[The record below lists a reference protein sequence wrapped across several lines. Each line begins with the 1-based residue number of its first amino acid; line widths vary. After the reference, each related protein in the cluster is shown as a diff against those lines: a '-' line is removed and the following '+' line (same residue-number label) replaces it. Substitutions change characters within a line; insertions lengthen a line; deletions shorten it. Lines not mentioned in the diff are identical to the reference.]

1 METGKKFR
9 NHISVVIEEVWAG
22 ILVLLVY
29 VFAQVLPELA
39 ETSGDDL
46 SFFADNGLWIVLIL
60 AVLLAAVTG
69 NRLLVWARTYIHI
82 EDNAIIIEKNTVSKK
97 KNTIGIKNISN
108 INLEQNLF
116 EMLAGTCK
124 VKLDTNSLS
133 TADRTD
139 VKIVLKKADAEAF
152 RREILSRM
160 QADGADFVPETSGS
174 SIPGTGNPADAGI
187 LSDAAGTGPFQ
198 TDQDYDIRADFG
210 DIIRHGVFS
219 INVFSVILLLGGI
232 AATVG
237 AVVQIVQNPGFVRSL
252 LGAAAG
258 IFMAASVVLSAL
270 WDTVKDFVKYYDF
283 RAKRRDDRLYIRYG
297 LLKKMEY
304 TVPVDK
310 IQALQIHQSL
320 VARICRRYM
329 AEIVNVGMGDEKEE
343 RNSFLVLY
351 CTKEKLRQQLEL
363 LLPEMAPAV
372 DQNVKRQPGTAWAA
386 WAFPFT
392 VYVLAV
398 VLAAAAGSVMT
409 DGVASSDRFPVLAGI
424 WGGAALLIISVIAGM
439 ILEYRTAGMS
449 AGENMLKLR
458 RGYFGTH
465 STAVNY
471 SNIQYAEFSQSFLA
485 KRCGIR
491 KGQIH
496 LLAAAGKASYDI
508 PYFGDGLEENIKAGM
523 LKRTV

>member
-9 NHISVVIEEVWAG
+9 NHISVVIEEVWGA

-39 ETSGDDL
+39 ETSADDL

-60 AVLLAAVTG
+60 AVLMALLIG
-69 NRLLVWARTYIHI
+69 NRILVWARTYIHI
-82 EDNAIIIEKNTVSKK
+82 EDNAIIIEKNTVNKK

-133 TADRTD
+133 TADKTD
-139 VKIVLKKADAEAF
+139 VKIVLKKADAENF
-152 RREILSRM
+152 RREIMSRM
-160 QADGADFVPETSGS
+160 Q
-174 SIPGTGNPADAGI
+174 GTGRETVAGAEPPLWNGTEGYSAD
-187 LSDAAGTGPFQ
+187 DAAEQSAFQ
-198 TDQDYDIRADFG
+198 EEYDVRADFG
-210 DIIRHGVFS
+210 DIIQHGLFS
-219 INVFSVILLLGGI
+219 INIFSVILLLAGI

-237 AVVQIVQNPGFVRSL
+237 AVIQVVQNPGFIKSL

-258 IFMAASVVLSAL
+258 ILVAASIVVSAL

-283 RAKRRDDRLYIRYG
+283 RAKRRGDRLFIRYG

-320 VARICRRYM
+320 VARICGRYM

-351 CTKEKLRQQLEL
+351 CTEEKLRQQLEL

-372 DQNVKRQPGTAWAA
+372 DQKVKRQPGTAWAA

-398 VLAAAAGSVMT
+398 LLAAAAGTVLT
-409 DGVASSDRFPVLAGI
+409 DGMASSGVRLVLADI
-424 WGGAALLIISVIAGM
+424 WGGAALLILTVAAGM
-439 ILEYRTAGMS
+439 LLEYRTAGIS
-449 AGENMLKLR
+449 AGDTILKLR

-465 STAVNY
+465 YIAVKY
-471 SNIQYAEFSQSFLA
+471 SNIQYADFSQSFLA

-496 LLAAAGKASYDI
+496 LLAAAGKSSYDI
-508 PYFGDGLEENIKAGM
+508 PYFADGLEENIKAGM
-523 LKRTV
+523 LGKTV

>member
-9 NHISVVIEEVWAG
+9 NHISVVIEEVWG
-22 ILVLLVY
+22 SILVLLVY

-39 ETSGDDL
+39 ETSADDL

-60 AVLLAAVTG
+60 AVLMALLIG
-69 NRLLVWARTYIHI
+69 NRILVWARTYIHI
-82 EDNAIIIEKNTVSKK
+82 EDNAIIIEKNTVNKK

-133 TADRTD
+133 TADKTD
-139 VKIVLKKADAEAF
+139 VKIVLKKADAENF
-152 RREILSRM
+152 RREIMSRM
-160 QADGADFVPETSGS
+160 QGTGREPVAGAGEPPLWNGTEGYSADGAAEQS
-174 SIPGTGNPADAGI
+174 A
-187 LSDAAGTGPFQ
+187 FQ
-198 TDQDYDIRADFG
+198 EEYDVRADFG
-210 DIIRHGVFS
+210 DIIQHGLFS
-219 INVFSVILLLGGI
+219 INIFSVILLLAGI

-237 AVVQIVQNPGFVRSL
+237 AVIQVVQNPGFIKSL

-258 IFMAASVVLSAL
+258 ILVAASIVVSAL

-283 RAKRRDDRLYIRYG
+283 RAKRRGDRLFIRYG

-320 VARICRRYM
+320 VARICGRYM

-351 CTKEKLRQQLEL
+351 CTEEKLRQQLEL

-372 DQNVKRQPGTAWAA
+372 DQKVKRQPGTAWAA

-398 VLAAAAGSVMT
+398 LLAAAAGTVLT
-409 DGVASSDRFPVLAGI
+409 DGMASSGVRLALAGI
-424 WGGAALLIISVIAGM
+424 WGGAALLILTVAAGM
-439 ILEYRTAGMS
+439 LLEYRTAGIS
-449 AGENMLKLR
+449 AGDTILKLR

-465 STAVNY
+465 YIAVKY
-471 SNIQYAEFSQSFLA
+471 SNIQYADFSQSFLA

-496 LLAAAGKASYDI
+496 LLAAAGKSSYDI
-508 PYFGDGLEENIKAGM
+508 PYFADGLEENIKAGM
-523 LKRTV
+523 LEKTV

>member
-9 NHISVVIEEVWAG
+9 NHISVVIEEVWGA

-39 ETSGDDL
+39 ETSAADL

-60 AVLLAAVTG
+60 AVLMALLIG
-69 NRLLVWARTYIHI
+69 NRILVWARTYIHI
-82 EDNAIIIEKNTVSKK
+82 EDNAIIIEKNTVNKK

-133 TADRTD
+133 TADKTD
-139 VKIVLKKADAEAF
+139 VKIVLKKADAENF
-152 RREILSRM
+152 RREIMSRM
-160 QADGADFVPETSGS
+160 Q
-174 SIPGTGNPADAGI
+174 GTGRETVAGAEPPLWNGTEGYSAD
-187 LSDAAGTGPFQ
+187 DAAEQSAFQ
-198 TDQDYDIRADFG
+198 EEYDVRADFG
-210 DIIRHGVFS
+210 DIIQHGLFS
-219 INVFSVILLLGGI
+219 INIFSVILLLAGI

-237 AVVQIVQNPGFVRSL
+237 AVIQVVQNPGFIKSL

-258 IFMAASVVLSAL
+258 ILVAASIVVSAL

-283 RAKRRDDRLYIRYG
+283 RAKRRGDRLFIRYG

-320 VARICRRYM
+320 VARICGRYM

-351 CTKEKLRQQLEL
+351 CTEEKLRQQLEL

-372 DQNVKRQPGTAWAA
+372 DQKVKRQPGTAWAA

-398 VLAAAAGSVMT
+398 LLAAAAGTVLT
-409 DGVASSDRFPVLAGI
+409 DGMASSGVRLVLAGI
-424 WGGAALLIISVIAGM
+424 WGGAALLILTVAAGM
-439 ILEYRTAGMS
+439 LLEYRTAGIS
-449 AGENMLKLR
+449 AGDTILKLR

-465 STAVNY
+465 YIAVKY
-471 SNIQYAEFSQSFLA
+471 SNIQYADFSQSFLA

-496 LLAAAGKASYDI
+496 LLAAAGKSSYDI
-508 PYFGDGLEENIKAGM
+508 PYFADGLEENIKAGM
-523 LKRTV
+523 LGKTV

>member
-9 NHISVVIEEVWAG
+9 NHISVVVEEIWGGV
-22 ILVLLVY
+22 LVLLVY
-29 VFAQVLPELA
+29 AFTQILPELA
-39 ETSGDDL
+39 DVSQDSL
-46 SFFADNGLWIVLIL
+46 SFFQKEGLWIVLAL
-60 AVLLAAVTG
+60 AVLLAVLIG
-69 NRLLVWARTYIHI
+69 NRLLVWARTFIHI

-116 EMLAGTCK
+116 EMLVGTCK

-133 TADRTD
+133 TADKTD

-152 RREILSRM
+152 RQEIIFRM
-160 QADGADFVPETSGS
+160 QAFGGDYVPENTESCISGNNNL
-174 SIPGTGNPADAGI
+174 TDAGKI
-187 LSDAAGTGPFQ
+187 SAAAGTDAFRE
-198 TDQDYDIRADFG
+198 DNDYDVRADFG
-210 DIIRHGVFS
+210 DIIQHGLFS
-219 INVFSVILLLGGI
+219 INIFSVILLLGGI

-237 AVVQIVQNPGFVRSL
+237 AVVQVVQNPGFIRSL

-258 IFMAASVVLSAL
+258 ILVAVSIVFSAL

-283 RAKRRDDRLYIRYG
+283 RAKRRGDRLFIRYG

-320 VARICRRYM
+320 VARICGRYM

-343 RNSFLVLY
+343 KNSFLVLY

-363 LLPEMAPAV
+363 LLPELAPAV
-372 DQNVKRQPGTAWAA
+372 DQKVKRQPGTAWAA
-386 WAFPFT
+386 WIVPFT

-398 VLAAAAGSVMT
+398 LLAAAVGAVMT
-409 DGVASSDRFPVLAGI
+409 DGTASSDRLPALIGI
-424 WGGAALLIISVIAGM
+424 WGGGALLILSVVTGM
-439 ILEYRTAGMS
+439 ILSYRTAGIS
-449 AGENMLKLR
+449 AGESILKLC
-458 RGYFGTH
+458 RGYFGAHYT
-465 STAVNY
+465 VVKY

-485 KRCGIR
+485 RKCGIR

-496 LLAAAGKASYDI
+496 LLASAGKSSYDI
-508 PYFGDGLEENIKAGM
+508 PYFADGLEENIKAGM
-523 LKRTV
+523 LGK

>member
-9 NHISVVIEEVWAG
+9 NHISVVIEEVWGA

-39 ETSGDDL
+39 ETSADDL

-60 AVLLAAVTG
+60 AVLMALLIG
-69 NRLLVWARTYIHI
+69 NRILVWARTYIHI
-82 EDNAIIIEKNTVSKK
+82 EDNAIIIEKNTVNKK

-133 TADRTD
+133 TADKTD
-139 VKIVLKKADAEAF
+139 VKIVLKKADAENF
-152 RREILSRM
+152 RREIMSRM
-160 QADGADFVPETSGS
+160 Q
-174 SIPGTGNPADAGI
+174 GTGRETVAGAEPPLWNGTEGYSAD
-187 LSDAAGTGPFQ
+187 DAAEQSAFQ
-198 TDQDYDIRADFG
+198 EEYDVRADFG
-210 DIIRHGVFS
+210 DIIQHGLFS
-219 INVFSVILLLGGI
+219 INIFSVILLLAGI

-237 AVVQIVQNPGFVRSL
+237 AVIQVVQNPGFIKSL

-258 IFMAASVVLSAL
+258 ILVAASIVVSAL

-283 RAKRRDDRLYIRYG
+283 RAKRRGDRLFIRYG

-320 VARICRRYM
+320 VARICGRYM

-351 CTKEKLRQQLEL
+351 CTEEKLRQQLEL

-372 DQNVKRQPGTAWAA
+372 DQKVKRQPGTAWAA

-398 VLAAAAGSVMT
+398 LLAAAAGTVLT
-409 DGVASSDRFPVLAGI
+409 DGMASSGVRLVLAGI
-424 WGGAALLIISVIAGM
+424 WGGAALLILTVAAGM
-439 ILEYRTAGMS
+439 LLEYRTAGIS
-449 AGENMLKLR
+449 AGDTILKLR

-465 STAVNY
+465 YIAVKY
-471 SNIQYAEFSQSFLA
+471 SNIQYADFSQSFLA

-496 LLAAAGKASYDI
+496 LLAAAGKSSYDI
-508 PYFGDGLEENIKAGM
+508 PYFADGLEENIKAGM
-523 LKRTV
+523 LGKTV

>member
-9 NHISVVIEEVWAG
+9 NHISVVIEEVWGA

-39 ETSGDDL
+39 ETSADDL

-60 AVLLAAVTG
+60 AVLMALLIG
-69 NRLLVWARTYIHI
+69 NRILVWARTYIHI
-82 EDNAIIIEKNTVSKK
+82 EDNAIIIEKNTVNKK

-133 TADRTD
+133 TADKTD
-139 VKIVLKKADAEAF
+139 VKIVLKKADAENF
-152 RREILSRM
+152 RREIMSRM
-160 QADGADFVPETSGS
+160 Q
-174 SIPGTGNPADAGI
+174 GTGRETVAGAEPPLWNGTEGYSAD
-187 LSDAAGTGPFQ
+187 SAAEQSAFQ
-198 TDQDYDIRADFG
+198 EEYDVRADFG
-210 DIIRHGVFS
+210 DIIQHGLFS
-219 INVFSVILLLGGI
+219 INIFSVILLLAGI

-237 AVVQIVQNPGFVRSL
+237 AVIQVVQNPGFIKSL

-258 IFMAASVVLSAL
+258 ILVAASIVVSAL

-283 RAKRRDDRLYIRYG
+283 RAKRRGDRLFIRYG

-320 VARICRRYM
+320 VARICGRYM

-351 CTKEKLRQQLEL
+351 CTEEKLRQQLEL

-372 DQNVKRQPGTAWAA
+372 DQKVKRQPGTAWAA

-398 VLAAAAGSVMT
+398 LLAAAAGTVLT
-409 DGVASSDRFPVLAGI
+409 DGMASSGVRLVLAGI
-424 WGGAALLIISVIAGM
+424 WGGAALLILTVAAGM
-439 ILEYRTAGMS
+439 LLEYRTAGIS
-449 AGENMLKLR
+449 AGDTILKLR

-465 STAVNY
+465 YIAVKY
-471 SNIQYAEFSQSFLA
+471 SNIQYADFSQSFLA

-496 LLAAAGKASYDI
+496 LLAAAGKSSYDI
-508 PYFGDGLEENIKAGM
+508 PYFADGLEENIKAGM
-523 LKRTV
+523 LGKTV

>member
-9 NHISVVIEEVWAG
+9 NHISVVIEEVWGA

-39 ETSGDDL
+39 ETSAADL

-60 AVLLAAVTG
+60 AVLMALLIG
-69 NRLLVWARTYIHI
+69 NRILVWARTYIHI
-82 EDNAIIIEKNTVSKK
+82 EDNAIIIEKNTVNKK

-133 TADRTD
+133 TADKTD
-139 VKIVLKKADAEAF
+139 VKIVLKKADAENF
-152 RREILSRM
+152 RREIMSRM
-160 QADGADFVPETSGS
+160 Q
-174 SIPGTGNPADAGI
+174 GTGRETVAGAEPPLWNGTEGYSAD
-187 LSDAAGTGPFQ
+187 SAAEQSAFQ
-198 TDQDYDIRADFG
+198 EEYDVRADFG
-210 DIIRHGVFS
+210 DIIQHGLFS
-219 INVFSVILLLGGI
+219 INIFSVILLLAGI

-237 AVVQIVQNPGFVRSL
+237 AVIQVVQNPGFIKSL

-258 IFMAASVVLSAL
+258 ILVAASIVVSAL

-283 RAKRRDDRLYIRYG
+283 RAKRRGDRLFIRYG

-320 VARICRRYM
+320 VARICGRYM

-351 CTKEKLRQQLEL
+351 CTEEKLRQQLEL

-372 DQNVKRQPGTAWAA
+372 DQKVKRQPGTAWAA

-398 VLAAAAGSVMT
+398 LLAAAAGTVLT
-409 DGVASSDRFPVLAGI
+409 DGMASSGVRLVLAGI
-424 WGGAALLIISVIAGM
+424 WGGAALLILTVAAGM
-439 ILEYRTAGMS
+439 LLEYRTAGIS
-449 AGENMLKLR
+449 AGDTILKLR

-465 STAVNY
+465 YIAVKY
-471 SNIQYAEFSQSFLA
+471 SNIQYADFSQSFLA

-496 LLAAAGKASYDI
+496 LLAAAGKSSYDI
-508 PYFGDGLEENIKAGM
+508 PYFADGLEENIKAGM
-523 LKRTV
+523 LGKTV

>member
-9 NHISVVIEEVWAG
+9 NHISVVIEEVWGA

-39 ETSGDDL
+39 ETSADDL

-60 AVLLAAVTG
+60 AVLMALLIG
-69 NRLLVWARTYIHI
+69 NRILVWARTYIHI
-82 EDNAIIIEKNTVSKK
+82 EDNAIIIEKNTVNKK

-133 TADRTD
+133 TADKTD
-139 VKIVLKKADAEAF
+139 VKIVLKKADAENF
-152 RREILSRM
+152 RREIMSRM
-160 QADGADFVPETSGS
+160 Q
-174 SIPGTGNPADAGI
+174 GTGRETVAGAEPPLWNGTEGYSAD
-187 LSDAAGTGPFQ
+187 SAAEQSAFQ
-198 TDQDYDIRADFG
+198 EEYDVRADFG
-210 DIIRHGVFS
+210 DIIQHGLFS
-219 INVFSVILLLGGI
+219 INIFSVILLLAGI

-237 AVVQIVQNPGFVRSL
+237 AVIQVVQNPGFIKSL

-258 IFMAASVVLSAL
+258 ILVAASIVVSAL

-283 RAKRRDDRLYIRYG
+283 RAKRRGDRLFIRYG

-320 VARICRRYM
+320 VARICGRYM

-351 CTKEKLRQQLEL
+351 CTEEKLRQQLEL

-372 DQNVKRQPGTAWAA
+372 DQKVKRQPGTAWAA

-398 VLAAAAGSVMT
+398 LLAAAAGTVLT
-409 DGVASSDRFPVLAGI
+409 DGMASSGVRLVLAGI
-424 WGGAALLIISVIAGM
+424 WGGAALLILTVAAGM
-439 ILEYRTAGMS
+439 LLEYRTAGIS
-449 AGENMLKLR
+449 AGDTILKLR

-465 STAVNY
+465 YIAVKY
-471 SNIQYAEFSQSFLA
+471 SNIQYADFSQSFLA

-496 LLAAAGKASYDI
+496 LLAAAGKSAYDI
-508 PYFGDGLEENIKAGM
+508 PYFADGLEENIKAGM
-523 LKRTV
+523 LGKTV

>member
-9 NHISVVIEEVWAG
+9 NHISVVIEEVWGA

-39 ETSGDDL
+39 ETSADDL

-60 AVLLAAVTG
+60 AVLMALLIG
-69 NRLLVWARTYIHI
+69 NRILVWARTYIHI
-82 EDNAIIIEKNTVSKK
+82 EDNAIIIEKNTVNKK

-133 TADRTD
+133 TADKTD
-139 VKIVLKKADAEAF
+139 VKIVLKKADAENF
-152 RREILSRM
+152 RREIMSRM
-160 QADGADFVPETSGS
+160 Q
-174 SIPGTGNPADAGI
+174 GTGRETVAGAEPPLWNGTEGYSAD
-187 LSDAAGTGPFQ
+187 SAAEQSAFQ
-198 TDQDYDIRADFG
+198 EEYDVRADFG
-210 DIIRHGVFS
+210 DIIQHGLFS
-219 INVFSVILLLGGI
+219 INIFSVILLLAGI

-237 AVVQIVQNPGFVRSL
+237 AVIQVVQNPGFIKSL

-258 IFMAASVVLSAL
+258 ILVAASIVVSAL

-283 RAKRRDDRLYIRYG
+283 RAKRRGDRLFIRYG

-320 VARICRRYM
+320 VARICGRYM

-351 CTKEKLRQQLEL
+351 CTEEKLRQQLEL

-372 DQNVKRQPGTAWAA
+372 DQKVKRQPGTAWAA

-398 VLAAAAGSVMT
+398 LLAAAAGTVLT
-409 DGVASSDRFPVLAGI
+409 DGMASSGVRLALAGI
-424 WGGAALLIISVIAGM
+424 WGGAALLILTVAAGM
-439 ILEYRTAGMS
+439 LLEYRTAGIS
-449 AGENMLKLR
+449 AGDTILKLR

-465 STAVNY
+465 YIAVKY
-471 SNIQYAEFSQSFLA
+471 SNIQYADFSQSFLA

-496 LLAAAGKASYDI
+496 LLAAAGKSSYDI
-508 PYFGDGLEENIKAGM
+508 PYFADGLEENIKAGM
-523 LKRTV
+523 LGKTV

>member
-9 NHISVVIEEVWAG
+9 NHISVVIEEVWG
-22 ILVLLVY
+22 SILVLLVY

-39 ETSGDDL
+39 ETSADDL

-60 AVLLAAVTG
+60 AVLMALLIG
-69 NRLLVWARTYIHI
+69 NRILVWARTYIHI
-82 EDNAIIIEKNTVSKK
+82 EDNAIIIEKNTVNKK

-133 TADRTD
+133 TADKTD
-139 VKIVLKKADAEAF
+139 VKIVLKKADAENF
-152 RREILSRM
+152 RREIMRRM
-160 QADGADFVPETSGS
+160 Q
-174 SIPGTGNPADAGI
+174 GTGRETVAGAGEPPLWNGTEGYSAD
-187 LSDAAGTGPFQ
+187 DAAEQSAFQ
-198 TDQDYDIRADFG
+198 EEYDVRADFG
-210 DIIRHGVFS
+210 DIIQHGLFS
-219 INVFSVILLLGGI
+219 INIFSVILLLAGI

-237 AVVQIVQNPGFVRSL
+237 AVIQVVQNPGFIKSL

-258 IFMAASVVLSAL
+258 ILVAASIVVSAL

-283 RAKRRDDRLYIRYG
+283 RAKRRGDRLFIRYG

-320 VARICRRYM
+320 VARICGRYM

-351 CTKEKLRQQLEL
+351 CTEEKLRQQLEL

-372 DQNVKRQPGTAWAA
+372 DQKVKRQPGTAWAA

-398 VLAAAAGSVMT
+398 LLAAAAGTVLT
-409 DGVASSDRFPVLAGI
+409 DGMASSGVRLALAGI
-424 WGGAALLIISVIAGM
+424 WGGAALLILTVAAGM
-439 ILEYRTAGMS
+439 LLEYRTAGIS
-449 AGENMLKLR
+449 AGDTILKLR

-465 STAVNY
+465 YIAVKY
-471 SNIQYAEFSQSFLA
+471 SNIQYADFSQSFLA

-496 LLAAAGKASYDI
+496 LLAAAGKSSYDI
-508 PYFGDGLEENIKAGM
+508 PYFADGLEENIKAGM
-523 LKRTV
+523 LGKTV

>member
-9 NHISVVIEEVWAG
+9 NHISVVIEEVWGA

-39 ETSGDDL
+39 ETSADDL

-60 AVLLAAVTG
+60 AVLMALLIG
-69 NRLLVWARTYIHI
+69 NRILVWARTYIHI
-82 EDNAIIIEKNTVSKK
+82 EDNAIIIEKNTVNKK

-133 TADRTD
+133 TADKTD
-139 VKIVLKKADAEAF
+139 VKIVLKKADAENF
-152 RREILSRM
+152 RREIMRRM
-160 QADGADFVPETSGS
+160 QGTGRETVAGAGEPPLWNGTEGYSADGAAEQS
-174 SIPGTGNPADAGI
+174 A
-187 LSDAAGTGPFQ
+187 FQ
-198 TDQDYDIRADFG
+198 EEYDVRADFG
-210 DIIRHGVFS
+210 DIIQHGLFS
-219 INVFSVILLLGGI
+219 INIFSVILLLAGI

-237 AVVQIVQNPGFVRSL
+237 AVIQVVQNPGFIKSL

-258 IFMAASVVLSAL
+258 ILVAASIVVSAL

-283 RAKRRDDRLYIRYG
+283 RAKRRGDRLFIRYG

-320 VARICRRYM
+320 VARICGRYM

-351 CTKEKLRQQLEL
+351 CTEEKLRQQLEL

-372 DQNVKRQPGTAWAA
+372 DQKVKRQPGTAWAA

-398 VLAAAAGSVMT
+398 LLAAAAGTVLT
-409 DGVASSDRFPVLAGI
+409 DGMASSGVRLALAGI
-424 WGGAALLIISVIAGM
+424 WGGAALLILTVAAGM
-439 ILEYRTAGMS
+439 LLEYRTAGIS
-449 AGENMLKLR
+449 AGDTILKLR

-465 STAVNY
+465 YIAVKY
-471 SNIQYAEFSQSFLA
+471 SNIQYADFSQSFLA

-496 LLAAAGKASYDI
+496 LLAAAGKSSYDI
-508 PYFGDGLEENIKAGM
+508 PYFADGLEENIKAGM
-523 LKRTV
+523 LGKTV

>member
-9 NHISVVIEEVWAG
+9 NHISVVIEEVWGA

-39 ETSGDDL
+39 ETSADDL

-60 AVLLAAVTG
+60 AVLMALLIG
-69 NRLLVWARTYIHI
+69 NRILVWARTYIHI
-82 EDNAIIIEKNTVSKK
+82 EDNAIIIEKNTVNKK

-133 TADRTD
+133 TADKTD
-139 VKIVLKKADAEAF
+139 VKIVLKKADAENF
-152 RREILSRM
+152 RREIMRRM
-160 QADGADFVPETSGS
+160 Q
-174 SIPGTGNPADAGI
+174 GTGRETVAGAGEPPLWNGTEGYSAD
-187 LSDAAGTGPFQ
+187 DAAEQSAFQ
-198 TDQDYDIRADFG
+198 EEYDVRADFG
-210 DIIRHGVFS
+210 DIIQHGLFS
-219 INVFSVILLLGGI
+219 INIFSVILLLAGI

-237 AVVQIVQNPGFVRSL
+237 AVIQVVQNPGFIKSL

-258 IFMAASVVLSAL
+258 ILVAASIVVSAL

-283 RAKRRDDRLYIRYG
+283 RAKRRGDRLFIRYG

-320 VARICRRYM
+320 VARICGRYM

-351 CTKEKLRQQLEL
+351 CTEEKLRQQLEL

-372 DQNVKRQPGTAWAA
+372 DQKVKRQPGTAWAA

-398 VLAAAAGSVMT
+398 LLAAAAGTVLT
-409 DGVASSDRFPVLAGI
+409 DGMASSGVRLALAGI
-424 WGGAALLIISVIAGM
+424 WGGAALLILTVAAGM
-439 ILEYRTAGMS
+439 LLEYRTAGIS
-449 AGENMLKLR
+449 AGDTILKLR

-465 STAVNY
+465 YIAVKY
-471 SNIQYAEFSQSFLA
+471 SNIQYADFSQSFLA

-496 LLAAAGKASYDI
+496 LLAAAGKSSYDI
-508 PYFGDGLEENIKAGM
+508 PYFADGLEENIKAGM
-523 LKRTV
+523 LGKTV

>member
-9 NHISVVIEEVWAG
+9 NHISVVIEEVWGA

-39 ETSGDDL
+39 ETSADDL

-60 AVLLAAVTG
+60 AVLMALLIG
-69 NRLLVWARTYIHI
+69 NRILVWARTYIHI
-82 EDNAIIIEKNTVSKK
+82 EDNAIIIEKNTVNKK

-133 TADRTD
+133 TADKTD
-139 VKIVLKKADAEAF
+139 VKIVLKKADAENF
-152 RREILSRM
+152 RREIMSRM
-160 QADGADFVPETSGS
+160 QGTGREPVAGAGEPPLWNGTEGYSADGAAEQS
-174 SIPGTGNPADAGI
+174 A
-187 LSDAAGTGPFQ
+187 FQ
-198 TDQDYDIRADFG
+198 EEYDVRADFG
-210 DIIRHGVFS
+210 DIIQHGLFS
-219 INVFSVILLLGGI
+219 INIFSVILLLAGI

-237 AVVQIVQNPGFVRSL
+237 AVIQVVQNPGFIKSL

-258 IFMAASVVLSAL
+258 ILVAASIVVSAL

-283 RAKRRDDRLYIRYG
+283 RAKRRGDRLFIRYG

-320 VARICRRYM
+320 VARICGRYM

-351 CTKEKLRQQLEL
+351 CTEEKLRQQLEL

-372 DQNVKRQPGTAWAA
+372 DQKVKRQPGTAWAA

-398 VLAAAAGSVMT
+398 LLAAAAGTVLT
-409 DGVASSDRFPVLAGI
+409 DGMASSGVRLALAGI
-424 WGGAALLIISVIAGM
+424 WGGAALLILTVAAGM
-439 ILEYRTAGMS
+439 LLEYRTAGIS
-449 AGENMLKLR
+449 AGDTILKLR

-465 STAVNY
+465 YIAVKY
-471 SNIQYAEFSQSFLA
+471 SNIQYADFSQSFLA

-496 LLAAAGKASYDI
+496 LLAAAGKSSYDI
-508 PYFGDGLEENIKAGM
+508 PYFADGLEENIKAGM
-523 LKRTV
+523 LEKTV

>member
-9 NHISVVIEEVWAG
+9 NHISVVIEEVWGA

-39 ETSGDDL
+39 ETSADDL

-60 AVLLAAVTG
+60 AVLMALLIG
-69 NRLLVWARTYIHI
+69 NRILVWARTYIHI
-82 EDNAIIIEKNTVSKK
+82 EDNAIIIEKNTVNKK

-133 TADRTD
+133 TADKTD
-139 VKIVLKKADAEAF
+139 VKIVLKKADAENF
-152 RREILSRM
+152 RREIMSRM
-160 QADGADFVPETSGS
+160 QGTGREPVAGAGEPPLWNGTEGYSADGAAEQS
-174 SIPGTGNPADAGI
+174 A
-187 LSDAAGTGPFQ
+187 FQ
-198 TDQDYDIRADFG
+198 EEYDVRADFG
-210 DIIRHGVFS
+210 DIIQHGLFS
-219 INVFSVILLLGGI
+219 INIFSVILLLAGI

-237 AVVQIVQNPGFVRSL
+237 AVIQVVQNPGFIKSL

-258 IFMAASVVLSAL
+258 ILVAASIVVSAL

-283 RAKRRDDRLYIRYG
+283 RAKRRGDRLFIRYG

-320 VARICRRYM
+320 VARICGRYM

-351 CTKEKLRQQLEL
+351 CTEEKLRQQLEL

-372 DQNVKRQPGTAWAA
+372 DQKVKRQPGTAWAA

-398 VLAAAAGSVMT
+398 LLAAAAGTVLT
-409 DGVASSDRFPVLAGI
+409 DGMASSGVRLALAGI
-424 WGGAALLIISVIAGM
+424 WGGAALLILTVAAGM
-439 ILEYRTAGMS
+439 LLEYRTAGIS
-449 AGENMLKLR
+449 AGDTILKLR

-465 STAVNY
+465 YIAVKY
-471 SNIQYAEFSQSFLA
+471 SNIQYADFSQSFLA

-496 LLAAAGKASYDI
+496 LLAAAGKSSYDI
-508 PYFGDGLEENIKAGM
+508 PYFADGLEENIKAGM
-523 LKRTV
+523 LGKTV

>member
-9 NHISVVIEEVWAG
+9 NHISVVIEEVWGA

-39 ETSGDDL
+39 ETSADDL

-60 AVLLAAVTG
+60 AVLMALLIG
-69 NRLLVWARTYIHI
+69 NRILVWARTYIHI
-82 EDNAIIIEKNTVSKK
+82 EDNAIIIEKNTVNKK

-133 TADRTD
+133 TADKTD
-139 VKIVLKKADAEAF
+139 VKIVLKKADAENF
-152 RREILSRM
+152 RREIMSRM
-160 QADGADFVPETSGS
+160 Q
-174 SIPGTGNPADAGI
+174 GTGRETVAGAEPPLWNGTEGYSAD
-187 LSDAAGTGPFQ
+187 DAAEQSAFQ
-198 TDQDYDIRADFG
+198 EEYDVRADFG
-210 DIIRHGVFS
+210 DIIQHGLFS
-219 INVFSVILLLGGI
+219 INIFSVILLLAGI

-237 AVVQIVQNPGFVRSL
+237 AVIQVVQNPGFIKSL

-258 IFMAASVVLSAL
+258 ILVAASIVVSAL

-283 RAKRRDDRLYIRYG
+283 RAKRRGDRLFIRYG

-320 VARICRRYM
+320 VARICGRYM

-351 CTKEKLRQQLEL
+351 CTEEKLRQQLEL

-372 DQNVKRQPGTAWAA
+372 DQKVKRQPGTAWAA

-398 VLAAAAGSVMT
+398 LLAAAAGTVLT
-409 DGVASSDRFPVLAGI
+409 DGMASSGVRLALAGI
-424 WGGAALLIISVIAGM
+424 WGGAALLILTVAAGM
-439 ILEYRTAGMS
+439 LLEYRTAGIS
-449 AGENMLKLR
+449 AGDTILKLR

-465 STAVNY
+465 YIAVKY
-471 SNIQYAEFSQSFLA
+471 SNIQYADFSQSFLA

-496 LLAAAGKASYDI
+496 LLAAAGKSAYDI
-508 PYFGDGLEENIKAGM
+508 PYFADGLEENIKAGM
-523 LKRTV
+523 LGKTV

>member
-9 NHISVVIEEVWAG
+9 NHISVVIEEVWGA

-39 ETSGDDL
+39 ETSADDL

-60 AVLLAAVTG
+60 AVLMALLIG
-69 NRLLVWARTYIHI
+69 NRILVWARTYIHI
-82 EDNAIIIEKNTVSKK
+82 EDNAIIIEKNTVNKK

-133 TADRTD
+133 TADKTD
-139 VKIVLKKADAEAF
+139 VKIVLKKADAENF
-152 RREILSRM
+152 RREIMSRM
-160 QADGADFVPETSGS
+160 QGTGRETVAGAGEPPLWNGTEGYSADGAAEQS
-174 SIPGTGNPADAGI
+174 A
-187 LSDAAGTGPFQ
+187 FQ
-198 TDQDYDIRADFG
+198 EEYDVRADFG
-210 DIIRHGVFS
+210 DIIQHGLFS
-219 INVFSVILLLGGI
+219 INIFSVILLLAGI

-237 AVVQIVQNPGFVRSL
+237 AVIQVVQNPGFIKSL

-258 IFMAASVVLSAL
+258 ILVAASIVVSAL

-283 RAKRRDDRLYIRYG
+283 RAKRRGDRLLIRYG

-320 VARICRRYM
+320 VARICGRYM

-351 CTKEKLRQQLEL
+351 CTEEKLRQQLEL

-372 DQNVKRQPGTAWAA
+372 DQKVKRQPGTAWAA

-398 VLAAAAGSVMT
+398 LLAAAAGTVLT
-409 DGVASSDRFPVLAGI
+409 DGMASSGVRLALAGI
-424 WGGAALLIISVIAGM
+424 WGGAALLILTVAAGM
-439 ILEYRTAGMS
+439 LLEYRTAGIS
-449 AGENMLKLR
+449 AGDTILKLR

-465 STAVNY
+465 YIAVKY
-471 SNIQYAEFSQSFLA
+471 SNIQYADFSQSFLA

-496 LLAAAGKASYDI
+496 LLAAAGKSSYDI
-508 PYFGDGLEENIKAGM
+508 PYFADGLEENIKAGM
-523 LKRTV
+523 LGKTV

>member
-9 NHISVVIEEVWAG
+9 NHISVVIEEVWGG

-29 VFAQVLPELA
+29 VVIQVLPELA
-39 ETSGDDL
+39 ETSAEDL

-60 AVLLAAVTG
+60 AVLMAVLIG
-69 NRLLVWARTYIHI
+69 NRLLIWARTYIHI

-133 TADRTD
+133 TADKTD

-152 RREILSRM
+152 RREIMSRM
-160 QADGADFVPETSGS
+160 QASPGDYVPENAGS
-174 SIPGTGNPADAGI
+174 SIPGNGSLTEAGKI
-187 LSDAAGTGPFQ
+187 SGAAGTDSFQ
-198 TDQDYDIRADFG
+198 EDKDYDVRADFG
-210 DIIRHGVFS
+210 DIIQHGLFS
-219 INVFSVILLLGGI
+219 INIFSVLLLLGGI

-237 AVVQIVQNPGFVRSL
+237 AVVQVVQNPGFVRSL

-258 IFMAASVVLSAL
+258 ILVAASVVFSAL
-270 WDTVKDFVKYYDF
+270 WDTVKDFVKYFDF
-283 RAKRRDDRLYIRYG
+283 CAKRRGDRLFIRYG

-320 VARICRRYM
+320 VARICGRYM

-343 RNSFLVLY
+343 QNSFLVLY

-372 DQNVKRQPGTAWAA
+372 DQKVKRQPGTTWAA

-398 VLAAAAGSVMT
+398 LLAAAVGTVLT
-409 DGVASSDRFPVLAGI
+409 DGMAPSGVRLALAGI
-424 WGGAALLIISVIAGM
+424 WGGAALLIVAVIAGM
-439 ILEYRTAGMS
+439 ILEYRTAGIS
-449 AGENMLKLR
+449 AGENVLKLC

-465 STAVNY
+465 YIVVKY
-471 SNIQYAEFSQSFLA
+471 SNIQYADFSQSFLA
-485 KRCGIR
+485 KRWGIR

-496 LLAAAGKASYDI
+496 LLAAAGKSSYEI
-508 PYFGDGLEENIKAGM
+508 PYFADGLEENIKAGM